1 MITLA
6 IMKRWKI
13 VLSVSLFIFAS
24 CKSTKNE
31 MLPAE
36 NGLDAG
42 REFIDGCL
50 KGDFTKANFYM
61 LQDEVNTQFLKST
74 EAAFRERDKEGRQ
87 ELRLASINIKNVT
100 EPNYTTVELLYSNSY
115 DTSQQKLIIIQ
126 QNKKWFVDYKKSFK

>member
-1 MITLA
+1 
-6 IMKRWKI
+6 
-13 VLSVSLFIFAS
+13 
-24 CKSTKNE
+24 